1 MKVAFGTDHAA
12 GELRDKIIEHL
23 KANGHEVEDFGC
35 ASAESCDYP
44 DFASRV
50 GRAVSEGRAER
61 GVLICGTGI
70 GMSIVANKFKGV
82 RAAVVHDE
90 FTVEVSRSHNDSN
103 VLCMGP
109 RVLPA
114 ETIMKLMD
122 MWFATQA
129 EGGRH
134 ARRVEKI
141 KKIEEDNFK

>member
-12 GELRDKIIEHL
+12 GGLRDKIIEHL
-23 KANGHEVEDFGC
+23 KAGDHEVEDFGC

-44 DFASRV
+44 DFASPV
-50 GRAVSEGRAER
+50 ARAVSEGRADR

-82 RAAVVHDE
+82 RAAVIHDE
-90 FTVEVSRSHNDSN
+90 FTAEVSRSHNDSN

-109 RVLPA
+109 RVLGA
-114 ETIMKLMD
+114 EMLMKLLD
-122 MWFATQA
+122 IWFATDA

-141 KKIEEDNFK
+141 KRIEEETFK